1 MPRFLISSAISRPVQ
16 WLIGLPVAS
25 GSAQAIAT
33 IWHSRSAVIRAGAP
47 GRGRSSRRSS
57 ALSSLI
63 GMGCKSNH
71 LSRQRRAVCTSIPSS
86 PAISALFF
94 PLAAAN
100 TMRARNAICWRVLCR
115 RTRVSK
121 SRCSSSVRSTAG
133 GLGPGISFTSVIDL
147 CQSNRFLRYVNPG
160 RDLRLQALVCPIGR
174 HAQKSPP
181 LKIHLCNTD
190 AFPAER
196 RA

>member
-16 WLIGLPVAS
+16 WLIGRPESS
-25 GSAQAIAT
+25 GSSQAIAM
-33 IWHSRSAVIRAGAP
+33 IWHTWSAVIRAGAP
-47 GRGRSSRRSS
+47 GRGMSSKRSSMP
-57 ALSSLI
+57 SSLI
-63 GMGCKSNH
+63 GTGCRSNH

-160 RDLRLQALVCPIGR
+160 RDLRLQALV
-174 HAQKSPP
+174 SPSGYGFSVSSP
-181 LKIHLCNTD
+181 TGGTAHGQWCGHH
-190 AFPAER
+190 FC
-196 RA
+196 